1 MTKVNV
7 FIKISFSSTW
17 SKLCLYIQHHLASS
31 KSSERAVNHK
41 STTKVSVTK
50 CGSWY
55 IPNPIPLTKAT
66 ELVPILLRAGSNV
79 NAQRTND
86 GFSALHVAAMVG
98 RLEVA
103 NLLLQVVFY
112 CWLLIVRFTLQTYQ
126 MMHRLKEVE
135 SDCLIPSRQE
145 QTQPW
150 KTTRAELQVPSS
162 NLHTGIFVFFFWW
175 IEKTKM

>member
-1 MTKVNV
+1 MTKVKV

-17 SKLCLYIQHHLASS
+17 SMLSLYIQHLLTLS
-31 KSSERAVNHK
+31 KSSKRAANHK
-41 STTKVSVTK
+41 STTKVSVTN
-50 CGSWY
+50 CGSSY

-103 NLLLQVVFY
+103 NLLLQV
-112 CWLLIVRFTLQTYQ
+112 
-126 MMHRLKEVE
+126 
-135 SDCLIPSRQE
+135 
-145 QTQPW
+145 
-150 KTTRAELQVPSS
+150 
-162 NLHTGIFVFFFWW
+162 FFF
-175 IEKTKM
+175 IIAFIKKQVVTVKNTSVTFLSFFSPLSLQF